1 MSSTST
7 RPLTV
12 DDLDA
17 LCALEAASQPLPW
30 DRAALLAELTHADAV
45 VEGAFVDGVRVGALV
60 GALVGYVAVRR
71 IAGETWILNLAT
83 APAARRRGVGR
94 VLVDAAAA
102 HAAAAR
108 EPLWLE
114 VREGNVGARA
124 LYAQCGFVEVGRRPG
139 YYRPV
144 PPSTTAE
151 AAVLMTRAP
160 TPPEVQRATPRS

>member
-30 DRAALLAELTHADAV
+30 DRAALLAELTQADAV
-45 VEGAFVDGVRVGALV
+45 VEGAFFVDGVR

>member
-1 MSSTST
+1 MTSTST
-7 RPLTV
+7 SAATRALTI
-12 DDLDA
+12 DDLDV

-30 DRAALLAELTHADAV
+30 DRAALAAELAHADAV
-45 VEGAFVDGVRVGALV
+45 VVGAFVDDGRV
-60 GALVGYVAVRR
+60 LVGYIAIRR

-83 APAARRRGVGR
+83 APVARRRGVGR
-94 VLVDAAAA
+94 LLVDVAAA

-114 VREGNVGARA
+114 VREGNGGARA

-139 YYRPV
+139 YYRPA

-151 AAVLMTRAP
+151 AAVLMTRAA
-160 TPPEVQRATPRS
+160 PPEVRG